1 MANDKNYVLITG
13 GTSGIG
19 LELAKLFAQ
28 EGFNLAL
35 VARDFSELQAISVEF
50 HHQYNID
57 VITIEKDLSKK
68 EAPFEVCEEIKSK
81 NIRIDI
87 LVNNA
92 GQGAYGRFTETDVHH
107 ELEIIQLNIAAYVVL
122 TKYFLKDML
131 SRNEGRI
138 LNVASIA
145 GKMPGPWQSVYHG
158 TKAFVVSWTEAIQQ
172 EIKDTNVTITT
183 LLPGATATDFFHK
196 ADMEEATLVQKG
208 DLADPA
214 KVAKD
219 GFKALMAGEHKIV
232 SGWKNKAQVAMS
244 GILPDKVVAG
254 MSEKQNKPA
263 NED

>member
-1 MANDKNYVLITG
+1 MANDKKNVLITG

-28 EGFNLAL
+28 EGFDLVL

-50 HHQYNID
+50 HHQFGIQ

-68 EAPFEVCEEIKSK
+68 DAPFEVCEEIRSK
-81 NIRIDI
+81 NIQIDI

-92 GQGAYGRFTETDVHH
+92 GQGAYGKFSETDINR

-158 TKAFVVSWTEAIQQ
+158 TKAFVLSWTEAIQQ
-172 EIKDTNVTITT
+172 EIKDTNITITS

-208 DLADPA
+208 DLADPEQ
-214 KVAKD
+214 VAKD
-219 GFKALMAGEHKIV
+219 GYKALMSGELKVV
-232 SGWKNKAQVAMS
+232 SGWKNKAQVVMS
-244 GILPDKVVAG
+244 GILPDKAVAA

-263 NED
+263 E

>member
-1 MANDKNYVLITG
+1 MANDKKNVLITG

-28 EGFNLAL
+28 EGFNLVL

-50 HHQYNID
+50 HHQFGID
-57 VITIEKDLSKK
+57 VFTIEKDLSKK
-68 EAPFEVCEEIKSK
+68 DAPFEVCEEIRSK
-81 NIRIDI
+81 NIQIDI

-92 GQGAYGRFTETDVHH
+92 GQGAYGRFSETDVNR
-107 ELEIIQLNIAAYVVL
+107 ELDIIQLNIAAYVVL

-158 TKAFVVSWTEAIQQ
+158 TKAFVLSWTEAIQQ
-172 EIKDTNVTITT
+172 EIKDTNVTITS

-208 DLADPA
+208 DLADPEQ
-214 KVAKD
+214 VAKD
-219 GFKALMAGEHKIV
+219 GYKALMSGELKVV
-232 SGWKNKAQVAMS
+232 SGWKNKAQVVMS
-244 GILPDKVVAG
+244 DILPDKAVAA

-263 NED
+263 E

>member
-1 MANDKNYVLITG
+1 MANDKKYALITG

-28 EGFNLAL
+28 EGFNLVL
-35 VARDFSELQAISVEF
+35 VARDFSDLQAISAEF
-50 HHQYNID
+50 KHQFNID
-57 VITIEKDLSKK
+57 VTTIEKDLSKK
-68 EAPFEVCEEIKSK
+68 EAPFEVCEEIRSK
-81 NIRIDI
+81 NIQIDI

-92 GQGAYGRFTETDVHH
+92 GQGAYGKFSETDVNR

-158 TKAFVVSWTEAIQQ
+158 TKAFVVSWTEAILQ
-172 EIKDTNVTITT
+172 EIKDTNITITT

-196 ADMEEATLVQKG
+196 ADMEESTLVQKG

-214 KVAKD
+214 EVAKD
-219 GFKALMAGEHKIV
+219 GYKALMAGEHKIV
-232 SGWKNKAQVAMS
+232 SGWKNKAQVVMS
-244 GILPDKVVAG
+244 NILPDKAVLE

-263 NED
+263 